1 MAKKQ
6 DAGRRVDGI
15 IVWMIIEVTSE
26 DEMKQWGVKLGA
38 LLVGGEIIE
47 LIGDVGAGKTT
58 LTKGIAT
65 GMQID
70 ETVQSPSF
78 TISRVYEAPSGV
90 RLAHYDFYR
99 LQDAGIMA
107 DELHETLHDEK
118 TVTIIEWADIVDGV
132 LPADHVKISIS
143 ALTET
148 DRHIEAVAGGERSQA
163 LIERLT

>member
-1 MAKKQ
+1 
-6 DAGRRVDGI
+6 
-15 IVWMIIEVTSE
+15 MIIEVTSE
-26 DEMKQWGVKLGA
+26 DEMKQWGAKLGA

-65 GMQID
+65 GMTID

-107 DELHETLHDEK
+107 DELHETIHDEK
-118 TVTIIEWADIVDGV
+118 TVTIIEWAGIVDGV
-132 LPADHVKISIS
+132 LPSDHVKISIS

-148 DRHIEAVAGGERSQA
+148 DRRVEVVAGGARSQV
-163 LIERLT
+163 LIERLA

>member
-1 MAKKQ
+1 
-6 DAGRRVDGI
+6 
-15 IVWMIIEVTSE
+15 MILEVTSE
-26 DEMKQWGVKLGA
+26 DEMKQWGAKLGA
-38 LLVGGEIIE
+38 LLEGGEIIE

-163 LIERLT
+163 LIERLA